1 MRVRRKSR
9 NLDTPTLLAHDE
21 SVARVKSDQVKGCL
35 AKSNADHVNLHGH
48 LLFSL
53 YTSEEVKTADHAS
66 SNPENGVMFEHT
78 KPPRFSSDSRFCLH
92 DETLRETIY

>member
-1 MRVRRKSR
+1 
-9 NLDTPTLLAHDE
+9 
-21 SVARVKSDQVKGCL
+21 
-35 AKSNADHVNLHGH
+35 
-48 LLFSL
+48 LFSL